1 MVEQQGAEEIKT
13 DSTIESKI
21 EVPVPKPYK
30 LRYRIETPRGIY
42 EINRPLGRYGSIH
55 FALLSRCMPDTYD
68 SDGTPLYKGN
78 VKADFAEVFKDWSIQ
93 VLKHIVHAYPVIDGK
108 SITYDIMP
116 GEDQYAIFMM
126 MAQETDTSGSSFRM
140 LD

>member
-1 MVEQQGAEEIKT
+1 MEEQGSENKV
-13 DSTIESKI
+13 
-21 EVPVPKPYK
+21 EVPEKKPFR

-42 EINRPLGRYGSIH
+42 EINRPLGRYGSVH

-68 SDGTPLYKGN
+68 VDGSPLYKGN
-78 VKADFAEVFKDWSIQ
+78 VKVEFAEVFKDWSIQ
-93 VLKHIVHAYPVIDGK
+93 VLKHVVHSYPVVDGK
-108 SITYDIMP
+108 QLTYETMP

-126 MAQETDTSGSSFRM
+126 MAQETDTSSGSFRM